1 MNRMFLEKTQLKI
14 LTTSDEINVIYP
26 KDLTETRIDYINGL
40 ETKWNYKDND
50 DKPSEFTIEINN
62 LTKTTANKVALKDNV
77 ILNAGYGSDL
87 GEVASGFVI
96 KKEYNDNVLKL
107 TCSEIDVKYNKVI
120 SSAYEPMTTAS
131 TIIDDIAKQ
140 IDFYVKQLELKNDVV
155 YKIGES
161 IHGHA
166 LAEIQDIVKDC
177 GSKINIKNNMIYIY
191 YKDLA
196 DTSKIVIDYTSGLLE
211 EPKSSNV
218 PEIKIEAKKEEKPK
232 TKTKKSTK
240 KSTKKTTTK
249 KATTKKEAEK
259 VEIKEDYEVKCL
271 LIHYLKKGDVFHLK
285 SQEVVGDMR
294 ILSMSIDDFIMTLK
308 VKIINKKGK

>member
-14 LTTSDEINVIYP
+14 LTTSDEINIIYP
-26 KDLTETRIDYINGL
+26 KDMTETRIDYINGL

-62 LTKTTANKVALKDNV
+62 LTKTTANKIALKNNV

-232 TKTKKSTK
+232 TETKKSTK
-240 KSTKKTTTK
+240 KSTKKTTK
-249 KATTKKEAEK
+249 KATTKKEAKK

-285 SQEVVGDMR
+285 SQEVDGDMR
-294 ILSMSIDDFIMTLK
+294 ILSMSIDNFIMTLK
-308 VKIINKKGK
+308 VKVINEKGK

>member
-14 LTTSDEINVIYP
+14 LTTSDEINIIYP
-26 KDLTETRIDYINGL
+26 KDTTETRIDYINGL

-62 LTKTTANKVALKDNV
+62 LTKTTANKIALKNNV

-131 TIIDDIAKQ
+131 TIIGDIAKQ

-166 LAEIQDIVKDC
+166 LAEIQDIVKDG

-191 YKDLA
+191 YKDLV

-232 TKTKKSTK
+232 TETKKSTK
-240 KSTKKTTTK
+240 KSTKKTTK
-249 KATTKKEAEK
+249 KATTKKEAKK

-285 SQEVVGDMR
+285 SQEVDGDMR
-294 ILSMSIDDFIMTLK
+294 ILSMSIDNFTMTLK
-308 VKIINKKGK
+308 VKVINEKGK

>member
-62 LTKTTANKVALKDNV
+62 LTKTTANKIALKDNV

-131 TIIDDIAKQ
+131 TIIVDIAKQ

-161 IHGHA
+161 VHGHA

-232 TKTKKSTK
+232 TETKKSTK
-240 KSTKKTTTK
+240 KSTKKTTK
-249 KATTKKEAEK
+249 KATTKKEAKK

-285 SQEVVGDMR
+285 SQEVDGDMR
-294 ILSMSIDDFIMTLK
+294 ILSMSIDDFTMTLK
-308 VKIINKKGK
+308 VKVINEKGK

>member
-14 LTTSDEINVIYP
+14 LTTSDEINIIYP
-26 KDLTETRIDYINGL
+26 KDMTETRIDYINGL

-62 LTKTTANKVALKDNV
+62 LTKTTANKIALKNNV

-232 TKTKKSTK
+232 TETKKSTK

-249 KATTKKEAEK
+249 KATTKKEAKK

-285 SQEVVGDMR
+285 SQEVDGDMR
-294 ILSMSIDDFIMTLK
+294 ILSMSIDNFIMTLK
-308 VKIINKKGK
+308 VKVINEKGK

>member
-14 LTTSDEINVIYP
+14 LTTSDEINIIYP
-26 KDLTETRIDYINGL
+26 KDIAETRVDYINGL

-232 TKTKKSTK
+232 TETKK
-240 KSTKKTTTK
+240 
-249 KATTKKEAEK
+249 
-259 VEIKEDYEVKCL
+259 
-271 LIHYLKKGDVFHLK
+271 
-285 SQEVVGDMR
+285 
-294 ILSMSIDDFIMTLK
+294 
-308 VKIINKKGK
+308 

>member
-26 KDLTETRIDYINGL
+26 KDMAETRVDYIYGL

-161 IHGHA
+161 VHGHA

-218 PEIKIEAKKEEKPK
+218 PEIKIEAKKKEKPK
-232 TKTKKSTK
+232 AETKKSTK
-240 KSTKKTTTK
+240 KSTKKTTK
-249 KATTKKEAEK
+249 KSTTKKEAEK

-285 SQEVVGDMR
+285 SQEVDGDMR

-308 VKIINKKGK
+308 VKVINEKGK

>member
-14 LTTSDEINVIYP
+14 LTTSDEINIIYP
-26 KDLTETRIDYINGL
+26 KDSTETRVDYINGL

-177 GSKINIKNNMIYIY
+177 DSKINIKNNMIYIY

-232 TKTKKSTK
+232 TETKKSTK
-240 KSTKKTTTK
+240 KSTKKTTK

-285 SQEVVGDMR
+285 SQEVDGDMR

-308 VKIINKKGK
+308 VKVINEKGK

>member
-1 MNRMFLEKTQLKI
+1 MFLEKTQLKI
-14 LTTSDEINVIYP
+14 LTTSDEINIIYP

-131 TIIDDIAKQ
+131 TIIVDIAKQ

-161 IHGHA
+161 VHGHA

-232 TKTKKSTK
+232 TE
-240 KSTKKTTTK
+240 TK

-285 SQEVVGDMR
+285 SQEVDGDMR
-294 ILSMSIDDFIMTLK
+294 ILSMSIDDFTMTLK
-308 VKIINKKGK
+308 VKVINEKGK

>member
-1 MNRMFLEKTQLKI
+1 MNRLFLERTQLKI
-14 LTTSDEINVIYP
+14 LTTSDEINIIYP

-50 DKPSEFTIEINN
+50 DKPSEFTIELYN
-62 LTKTTANKVALKDNV
+62 LTKTTANKVSLKDNV

-131 TIIDDIAKQ
+131 TIINDIAKQ

-166 LAEIQDIVKDC
+166 LAEIQEIVKDC

-218 PEIKIEAKKEEKPK
+218 PEIKIEAKKEEE
-232 TKTKKSTK
+232 S
-240 KSTKKTTTK
+240 KTTTK

-285 SQEVVGDMR
+285 SQEVDGDMR
-294 ILSMSIDDFIMTLK
+294 ILSMSIDNFIMTLK
-308 VKIINKKGK
+308 VKVINEKGK

>member
-1 MNRMFLEKTQLKI
+1 MFLEKTQLKI
-14 LTTSDEINVIYP
+14 LTTSDEINIIYP
-26 KDLTETRIDYINGL
+26 KDMTETRIDYINGL

-161 IHGHA
+161 VHGHA

-232 TKTKKSTK
+232 TETKKSTK
-240 KSTKKTTTK
+240 KSTKKTTK
-249 KATTKKEAEK
+249 KTTTKKEAKK

-285 SQEVVGDMR
+285 SQEVDGDMR

-308 VKIINKKGK
+308 VKVINEKGK

>member
-191 YKDLA
+191 HKDLA

-249 KATTKKEAEK
+249 KATTKKEAKK

-285 SQEVVGDMR
+285 SQEVDGDMR

-308 VKIINKKGK
+308 VKVINEKGK

>member
-131 TIIDDIAKQ
+131 TIINDIAKQ
-140 IDFYVKQLELKNDVV
+140 IDFYVKQLELKDDVV

-166 LAEIQDIVKDC
+166 LAEIQEIVKDC

-211 EPKSSNV
+211 EPKSSND

-232 TKTKKSTK
+232 PETKKSTK
-240 KSTKKTTTK
+240 KSTKKTTK

-285 SQEVVGDMR
+285 SQEVDGDMR

-308 VKIINKKGK
+308 VKVINEKGK